1 MKLVSGMTLHY
12 TVHAYLHTNVYSY
25 IHTYIHAYI
34 YSDLMKQL
42 IYVLQR
48 TNDTP
53 RELSMISPRTI
64 MDPLYDDIIEGS
76 SIAGRYGWIDS

>member
-1 MKLVSGMTLHY
+1 M
-12 TVHAYLHTNVYSY
+12 HTYIQMF

-42 IYVLQR
+42 IYVLQL

-76 SIAGRYGWIDS
+76 SITGRYGWIDS

>member
-1 MKLVSGMTLHY
+1 
-12 TVHAYLHTNVYSY
+12 
-25 IHTYIHAYI
+25 
-34 YSDLMKQL
+34 MKQL